1 MEKRAFFGENGLTQ
15 TSANYICNK
24 AKEFYQDVET
34 KMANIKF
41 YNTELSI
48 IGGERSKT
56 ISKGSTVG
64 SLNVIPEMIKDIYE
78 AKALIAFL
86 REAIKEK
93 AALYTKCQD
102 YVSDELKNHYTKC
115 PQLEAYLTK
124 EDIINSWS
132 IKELEH
138 YINLETECAV
148 LGSIIHPNGS
158 LNRARKDLINKMV
171 NPTDVAASG
180 RDTLIYD
187 YIPLV
192 SIESVDKTFFN
203 LQEKHREKQ
212 AELNGIL
219 HKIEVTIK
227 NDTLAKDTAY
237 HNAKKAYDDE
247 YLQLLRASNLKKQEL
262 CKEVDALKIVIPNN
276 LKDIYNKISNL

>member
-34 KMANIKF
+34 KIANIKF

-48 IGGERSKT
+48 IGSDKSKT
-56 ISKGSTVG
+56 ISNGSTVG
-64 SLNVIPEMIKDIYE
+64 TLDMIPIMIKDIYE

-93 AALYTKCQD
+93 AELYTKCQN
-102 YVSDELKNHYTKC
+102 YVSDELRNHGNKLLQ
-115 PQLEAYLTK
+115 PEAYLTK
-124 EDIINSWS
+124 DDIINSWS

-158 LNRARKDLINKMV
+158 LNKARKDLINKMT
-171 NPTDVAASG
+171 NPTDVSASG

-219 HKIEVTIK
+219 HKIEVALK
-227 NDTLAKDTAY
+227 NDVLAKDTAY

-247 YLQLLRASNLKKQEL
+247 YMQLLRASNLKKQEL